1 MDASP
6 SLHSLLSAQ
15 RQLLEL
21 QARYAAAVYT
31 QDGPAGKSVLHPHHH
46 SPPIVGAPPPTV
58 VGAGGT
64 PIGAVVGAAG
74 AAAIGGGSVGG
85 GGGGRVP
92 GMVGGSKPKVA
103 TPEVV
108 DKIESYKK
116 ENPTIFAWEIRERL
130 IAEGV
135 CKNSTAPSVS
145 SINRIIRNRAAE
157 RAARDYSRLTGPLGV
172 PTSGG
177 SLPWIPISQGL
188 YNPSGRFPTPLPPSL
203 PPALIPFP
211 AFSPSPNNSSSGGGS
226 PPLKEES
233 ISDDEGGIQFK
244 RSKSS
249 FEASQVELLEA
260 GFKESHYPDLPT
272 REKLAKLTGLSE
284 PRIQVIFHLL
294 FHYSKHIKT

>member
-31 QDGPAGKSVLHPHHH
+31 QDHASHTSMAPVKPAPLTPTGTHNG
-46 SPPIVGAPPPTV
+46 SP
-58 VGAGGT
+58 
-64 PIGAVVGAAG
+64 
-74 AAAIGGGSVGG
+74 
-85 GGGGRVP
+85 GRMP

-108 DKIESYKK
+108 DKIEGYKK

-157 RAARDYSRLTGPLGV
+157 RAAREYSRLTPMSH
-172 PTSGG
+172 PG
-177 SLPWIPISQGL
+177 SLPWMPISQGL
-188 YNPSGRFPTPLPPSL
+188 YSHHGHRFPPSMHSSLPPSL
-203 PPALIPFP
+203 IPFP
-211 AFSPSPNNSSSGGGS
+211 GLSPSSGAGAS
-226 PPLKEES
+226 PPPWKEES
-233 ISDDEGGIQFK
+233 ISDEEGGGIQFK

-249 FEASQVELLEA
+249 FEASQVEMLEA
-260 GFKESHYPDLPT
+260 GFKESHYPDLTT
-272 REKLAKLTGLSE
+272 REKLAALTKLSE
-284 PRIQVIFHLL
+284 PRIQVCKKYTLIMYYF
-294 FHYSKHIKT
+294 K

>member
-1 MDASP
+1 MDTSP

-31 QDGPAGKSVLHPHHH
+31 QDTAIPPVKSL
-46 SPPIVGAPPPTV
+46 PPTSMN
-58 VGAGGT
+58 GNNN
-64 PIGAVVGAAG
+64 
-74 AAAIGGGSVGG
+74 
-85 GGGGRVP
+85 GGRVP

-157 RAARDYSRLTGPLGV
+157 RAARDYSRLTPAALMQHS
-172 PTSGG
+172 TGG
-177 SLPWIPISQGL
+177 LPWIPITSP
-188 YNPSGRFPTPLPPSL
+188 YSPMHRFPTSLPPSL
-203 PPALIPFP
+203 HPPALMSFP
-211 AFSPSPNNSSSGGGS
+211 ALSPSPNNSTES
-226 PPLKEES
+226 PPLKEEHT
-233 ISDDEGGIQFK
+233 SDEEGSGGIQFK

-249 FEASQVELLEA
+249 FEAGQVNLIII
-260 GFKESHYPDLPT
+260 D
-272 REKLAKLTGLSE
+272 
-284 PRIQVIFHLL
+284 
-294 FHYSKHIKT
+294 

>member
-1 MDASP
+1 MDTSP

-21 QARYAAAVYT
+21 QARYAAAMYC
-31 QDGPAGKSVLHPHHH
+31 QDKSPLAPSNSSPAV
-46 SPPIVGAPPPTV
+46 
-58 VGAGGT
+58 T
-64 PIGAVVGAAG
+64 PGVQT
-74 AAAIGGGSVGG
+74 S
-85 GGGGRVP
+85 GRVP

-108 DKIESYKK
+108 DKIEGYKK

-157 RAARDYSRLTGPLGV
+157 RAAREYSRLTPGMIQPN
-172 PTSGG
+172 GG
-177 SLPWIPISQGL
+177 LPWIPISQGL
-188 YNPSGRFPTPLPPSL
+188 YGGARFPAPLHGSIH

-211 AFSPSPNNSSSGGGS
+211 TLSPSPSNSSP

-233 ISDDEGGIQFK
+233 VSDDEGCIQFK

-249 FEASQVELLEA
+249 FESGQVELLEA
-260 GFKESHYPDLPT
+260 GFKESHYPDLAT
-272 REKLAKLTGLSE
+272 REKLATLTGLSE
-284 PRIQVIFHLL
+284 PRIQVNIYF
-294 FHYSKHIKT
+294 K